1 MKVAVFASGNGS
13 NFQALV
19 DYFREN
25 KLPDTF
31 EWLFCDQPNA
41 FVLERAEKLHV
52 PFHFFSPKEF
62 SSKREYEEKIL
73 EILVEKEI
81 ELIVLAGY
89 MRIIGP
95 TLLYAYESRIINIH
109 PSLLPDFPGLH
120 GIRDAFA
127 AKVKETGI
135 TIHYIDKGIDTGPVI
150 HQETIEITKED
161 TLDSLEAKIHQIE
174 HQTYPKIIEA
184 VIKEMQKVE
193 EEKND

>member
-1 MKVAVFASGNGS
+1 M
-13 NFQALV
+13 
-19 DYFREN
+19 
-25 KLPDTF
+25 
-31 EWLFCDQPNA
+31 
-41 FVLERAEKLHV
+41 
-52 PFHFFSPKEF
+52 
-62 SSKREYEEKIL
+62 
-73 EILVEKEI
+73 EKEI

-95 TLLYAYESRIINIH
+95 TLLNAYESRIINIH

-135 TIHYIDKGIDTGPVI
+135 TIHYIDKGIDTGPII